1 LDKERKKH
9 ARNKS
14 RIWPTIGKAA
24 EFVIKGMERAEEA
37 KPISRSKYLVQM
49 QNNNANKR
57 GF

>member
-1 LDKERKKH
+1 LDKERKK
-9 ARNKS
+9 NMQETS
-14 RIWPTIGKAA
+14 QGFGQIGKAA

-49 QNNNANKR
+49 QNNNANKG

>member
-1 LDKERKKH
+1 MIFFLK
-9 ARNKS
+9 
-14 RIWPTIGKAA
+14 IFPTAA
-24 EFVIKGMERAEEA
+24 KFVIKGMERAEEA

>member
-1 LDKERKKH
+1 MIFPKIL
-9 ARNKS
+9 
-14 RIWPTIGKAA
+14 PTAA